1 MLARTTHFS
10 REPTI
15 APLIGQTSGALELIR
30 KADGFSSAISST
42 DMDPRRLL
50 TFREVALQGS
60 FSRAGEALALT
71 QPAVSQQVA
80 ALERQLGVR
89 LLDRGPGGPK
99 PTEAGALLLA
109 HADAV
114 ADRLSQA
121 GAQVAELAASERET
135 LRIGAFP
142 SALATVIP
150 AAIVRL
156 RERLPALQVEATEA
170 SGVELGAMVASGALH
185 AAMCFQDAGQP
196 PRRPEGTERH
206 ELGEEPML
214 AVMATD
220 HPLAGRERLHV
231 ADLADETWTAPSRDG
246 LVQRTCVD
254 AGFEPR
260 IAFVTRDVL
269 AARGLVSSGLAVTLM
284 PELLASGL
292 PGVAMVPLEGPQPY
306 RSLYALTP
314 AAGARPAALAFLEAL
329 QSP

>member
-1 MLARTTHFS
+1 
-10 REPTI
+10 
-15 APLIGQTSGALELIR
+15 
-30 KADGFSSAISST
+30 
-42 DMDPRRLL
+42 MDPRRLL
-50 TFREVALQGS
+50 TFREVAHQGS
-60 FSRAGEALALT
+60 FSRAGETLSLT

-89 LLDRGPGGPK
+89 LLERGPGGPT
-99 PTEAGALLLA
+99 PTEAGALLLE

-121 GAQVAELAASERET
+121 GEQISELAGAERET

-156 RERLPALQVEATEA
+156 RRQQPDLQVEATEA
-170 SGVELGAMVASGALH
+170 SGVELGEMVASGALH
-185 AAMCFQDAGQP
+185 AAMCFQDAELP

-206 ELGEEPML
+206 EIGTEVML

-220 HPLAGRERLHV
+220 HPLAGRRTV
-231 ADLADETWTAPSRDG
+231 AIRELSGETWTAPSRDH
-246 LVQRTCVD
+246 LVYRSCVA

-269 AARGLVSSGLAVTLM
+269 AARGLVASGLAVTLM

-292 PGVAMVPLEGPQPY
+292 PGIAMVRLEGPQPS

-314 AAGARPAALAFLEAL
+314 AAGVRRSALAFLEAL
-329 QSP
+329 QTA

>member
-1 MLARTTHFS
+1 
-10 REPTI
+10 
-15 APLIGQTSGALELIR
+15 
-30 KADGFSSAISST
+30 
-42 DMDPRRLL
+42 MDPRRLL
-50 TFREVALQGS
+50 TFREVARQGS

-80 ALERQLGVR
+80 ALERQLGLR
-89 LLDRGPGGPK
+89 LLERGPGGPT

-114 ADRLSQA
+114 ADRLAQA
-121 GAQVAELAASERET
+121 DAQVAELAADERET

-150 AAIVRL
+150 AAISRL
-156 RERLPALQVEATEA
+156 RERFPEVQVEAGEA
-170 SGVELGAMVASGALH
+170 SGEQLGAMVAAGTLH
-185 AAMCFQDAGQP
+185 AAMCFQDAELP

-206 ELGEEPML
+206 ELGREAML
-214 AVMATD
+214 AVIATD
-220 HPLAGRERLHV
+220 HPLAGRATMGIAE
-231 ADLADETWTAPSRDG
+231 LAGETWTAPSRDH
-246 LVQRTCVD
+246 LIYTTCVA

-269 AARGLVSSGLAVTLM
+269 AARGLVASGLAVTLM
-284 PELLASGL
+284 PALLAAGL

-314 AAGARPAALAFLEAL
+314 AAGVRSSALAFLDALRGAVPEA
-329 QSP
+329 